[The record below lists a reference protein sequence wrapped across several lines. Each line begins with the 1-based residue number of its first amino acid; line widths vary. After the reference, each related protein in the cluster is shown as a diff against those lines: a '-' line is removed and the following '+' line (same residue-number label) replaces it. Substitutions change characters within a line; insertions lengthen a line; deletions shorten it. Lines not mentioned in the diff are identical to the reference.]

1 MALRL
6 LALGLGVA
14 RRCTLGTKLTVIT
27 VIALVPTVAQ
37 TAGQFGL
44 LPQLSA
50 AQTVVALA
58 AWAALIAYVM
68 VIFWLATSGA
78 LGALKTSIDGLA
90 SGDLTTAAEIHGR
103 DEFAAMGRALE
114 SMAMRLSAIVASVR
128 NDASLVTTIGE
139 RMTTS
144 SRALAARTESQA
156 SSLQQTAASVR
167 SISTTAEHSAEAARQ
182 ADQEMDRVRM
192 LAQAGSQAM
201 QAAVQTMGRIEA
213 SSAKVADIVG
223 TIDGI
228 AFQTNLLA
236 LNAAVEA
243 ARAGAQGKGFAVVAT
258 EVRQLALRA
267 AASAREIRE
276 LIAASREE
284 AGDGARRV
292 RAIEADMS
300 QLVHGVSDVG
310 QRLRH
315 IAQGGQAQSAGLE
328 EVSQAVDSLDQIT
341 QHNAAAADAAVAV
354 AEGLHLRAR
363 NLAAAVAHI
372 KLRQGTA
379 DEARAL
385 VERAAAL
392 VQRLGWQSAQPELH
406 RKGGDFID
414 RDLYVFAFDRQG
426 VYRAFSSTPAKV
438 GTALAA
444 ISGLDAARL
453 VRDAWSCVDN
463 DDAGW
468 VDYDIVNP
476 TTGAVTPKTS
486 YVCGIGNDLLVGC
499 GVYRNTAA
507 QPAKP
512 AKPALR
518 GAASV
523 AVGGHRQRDRAAA

>member
-1 MALRL
+1 MLSRL
-6 LALGLGVA
+6 LNPGVSGMRRWPLHVKFCALSLIALLPSLWLAINQMGMLLSLSPALAGSVLA
-14 RRCTLGTKLTVIT
+14 AWLALTVYFM
-27 VIALVPTVAQ
+27 AAFWYA
-37 TAGQFGL
+37 TAG
-44 LPQLSA
+44 
-50 AQTVVALA
+50 ALA
-58 AWAALIAYVM
+58 A
-68 VIFWLATSGA
+68 
-78 LGALKTSIDGLA
+78 LKKSTDVLA
-90 SGDLTTAAEIHGR
+90 SGDLLAPVAINGR
-103 DEFAAMGRALE
+103 DEFAAAGRALE
-114 SMAMRLSAIVASVR
+114 SMAARLSAIVASVR
-128 NDASLVTTIGE
+128 NDASLVTTTGE

-192 LAQAGSQAM
+192 LAEAGSQAM

-328 EVSQAVDSLDQIT
+328 EVSQAVDSLDEIT

-406 RKGGDFID
+406 RRGGDFID

-468 VDYDIVNP
+468 VDYEIVNP

-486 YVCGIGNDLLVGC
+486 YVCGVGNDLLVGC